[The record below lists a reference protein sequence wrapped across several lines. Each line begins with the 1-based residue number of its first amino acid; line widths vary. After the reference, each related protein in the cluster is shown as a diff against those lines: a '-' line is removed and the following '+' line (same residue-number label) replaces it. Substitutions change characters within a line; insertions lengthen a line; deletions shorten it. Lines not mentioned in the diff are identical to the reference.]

1 MNRFE
6 GKIVL
11 VTGAAEGIGR
21 ITAIEFARAGATVV
35 VCDRN
40 GELGAVTSAEI
51 VADGSIDST
60 FIQCDVSSEE
70 QVACLFAEIG
80 KRYGR
85 LDIAVNNV
93 GVEGELAPIHKQKAL
108 EFDRVIASNLKSTF
122 LCMREELR
130 IMQDA
135 GSGVII
141 NIASIA
147 AHIAFPNASIYTAS
161 KHALLGLTKAAA
173 LENADKGIRV
183 CAISPGAVDTDMTN
197 RFTGGDEAIKQS
209 MIAGIPIGRM
219 CQPIEIARGA
229 LFLASDDAALMIGQ
243 TLHLDGGWANVKP

>member
-1 MNRFE
+1 MKRFE

-21 ITAIEFARAGATVV
+21 LIAIEFAKEGATII

-40 GELGAVTSAEI
+40 EEKGAATLKEI
-51 VADGSIDST
+51 VASGAGHFS
-60 FIQCDVSSEE
+60 FFHCDVSDEA
-70 QVACLFAEIG
+70 QVAHLFEGIRA
-80 KRYGR
+80 RYGR

-93 GVEGELAPIHKQKAL
+93 GVEGELAPIHEQKTA
-108 EFDRVIASNLKSTF
+108 EFDRVIAINLKSAF
-122 LCMREELR
+122 LCMREELGMMR
-130 IMQDA
+130 SK
-135 GSGVII
+135 GSGVVI

-147 AHIAFPNASIYTAS
+147 AHVAFPSASIYTAS

-197 RFTGGDEAIKQS
+197 RFTGGDEAAKTS
-209 MIAGIPIGRM
+209 MVAGIPIGRL

-243 TLHLDGGWANVKP
+243 TLNLDGGWANVKA